1 MNLRSLAR
9 LIRDSKLYES
19 VVSSSIYYRLHCLSD
34 GASFMLAKLLPSSQ
48 GTVQSPSH
56 IVMAPTGG
64 GNIGDQALIEAAF
77 RALKGNITV
86 VGTAANSITIPLA
99 DRERVKFESAGGF
112 IYLPPFLRIM
122 NAFRLAR
129 LMSTARTFSVV
140 GADLM
145 DGAYNPGA
153 SLARS
158 SALWLAAKQRIP
170 SVLLGCSWAN
180 ASVDSCASALARAGR
195 AGAQL
200 NFRDATSHERALGQG
215 IDTAVLTSDIVFS
228 DDNMD
233 DQHILSA
240 FCATAHNEGRKVAL
254 VNASGLVAK
263 KLPQT
268 QEYVTIIEELL
279 RKDFSIIL
287 LPHVFRATGDDL
299 GECKKIM
306 EVIPSST
313 NVTLVESV
321 LSPSAIRS
329 LCRDADLVITGRMH
343 LAVMALGRGV
353 VPITLGTHGKVE
365 GLYRHFQGLNFYV
378 DPQAGFGH
386 NVAKLIPEAMLQNSE
401 WKASLPAVE
410 ALAKANFGLLTETAL
425 PAQAS

>member
-1 MNLRSLAR
+1 M
-9 LIRDSKLYES
+9 I
-19 VVSSSIYYRLHCLSD
+19 
-34 GASFMLAKLLPSSQ
+34 AKLLRSSS
-48 GTVQSPSH
+48 GSIQSPSH
-56 IVMAPTGG
+56 IIMAPTGG

-86 VGTAANSITIPLA
+86 VGTTADSLTIPLA
-99 DRERVKFESAGGF
+99 DRDRVKFESASGF
-112 IYLPPFLRIM
+112 IYLPPVLRFG
-122 NAFRLAR
+122 NALKLAR

-158 SALWLAAKQRIP
+158 SALWLAAKHHIP

-180 ASVDSCASALARAGR
+180 SAVGSCASALARAGR

-200 NFRDATSHERALGQG
+200 NFRDATSQERALNQG
-215 IDTAVLTSDIVFS
+215 IVTALLTSDIVFS
-228 DDNMD
+228 DDTMD
-233 DQHILSA
+233 AQHGLSA
-240 FCATAHNEGRKVAL
+240 FCKAARKEGRNVAL

-263 KLPQT
+263 KVPQT
-268 QEYVTIIEELL
+268 EEYVTIVNELL
-279 RKDFSIIL
+279 QNNFSVVL

-299 GECKKIM
+299 EQCRTILEM
-306 EVIPSST
+306 FSPST
-313 NVTLVESV
+313 NVTLVDSM
-321 LSPSAIRS
+321 LPPSTIRS

-365 GLYRHFQGLNFYV
+365 GLYRHFQGLDFYV
-378 DPQAGFGH
+378 DPQVGFGH
-386 NVAKLIPEAMLQNSE
+386 EVAKLIPRAMKQNSE
-401 WKASLPAVE
+401 WKSSLPAVE
-410 ALAKANFGLLTETAL
+410 SLSKANFRLLTDTAL